1 MIRFDRRLRRLEA
14 QLTDLSGLVP
24 GTQQWFDY
32 WSARVDKLLA
42 EEELGEKISLAFFDA
57 LIAGTATVQHMD
69 QEK

>member
-1 MIRFDRRLRRLEA
+1 
-14 QLTDLSGLVP
+14 VP